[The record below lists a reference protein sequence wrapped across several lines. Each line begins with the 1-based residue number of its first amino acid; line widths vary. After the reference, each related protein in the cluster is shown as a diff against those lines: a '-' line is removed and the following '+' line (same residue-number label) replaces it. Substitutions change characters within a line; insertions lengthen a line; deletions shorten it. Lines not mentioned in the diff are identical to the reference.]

1 MRNSPPIP
9 RTHGAIFRNASPP
22 VSTLSKSGGGPSASP
37 DEVLSF
43 LVFQLCL
50 QRRRRQ
56 WRIEQAKD
64 RLHLLSPLEASSIE
78 IGEVPENFFEP
89 SLDEEPEPVE
99 EPEVLQHLLSP
110 LEASSIEIGEVPEN
124 FFEPSLDEEPEP
136 VEEPEVLQLDEVTK
150 PFGASWNILG
160 QYVNRILDRRA
171 RSLRKYVEARAF
183 TALARARRRERED
196 PDFTARSFEEYYFK
210 CRIEIAREVHD
221 LVSSGRWLSTPTRD
235 PRDSICMSRA
245 KNGKQVFLLVRHFEE
260 GGGKVLAVYETSRFN
275 RVTHQHG
282 RRGYRNVPPTRH

>member
-1 MRNSPPIP
+1 MRNSPPLP

-99 EPEVLQHLLSP
+99 EPEVLQ
-110 LEASSIEIGEVPEN
+110 
-124 FFEPSLDEEPEP
+124 
-136 VEEPEVLQLDEVTK
+136 LDEVTK

-196 PDFTARSFEEYYFK
+196 PDFTALSFEEYYFK

-235 PRDSICMSRA
+235 PRDSICMARA